1 MECELES
8 LTADLQDMP
17 LVECH
22 GRWWTV
28 RIVLAQQQRA
38 ILAMSDAHH
47 IRSEQRGRSNVV
59 RVRVRVDQVR
69 YLAWHATGMRH
80 RCDRAQQVVT
90 YGGWRIDQDDAFS
103 GGQKHGLIDRVGHPV
118 QVAVDLAD
126 EIAVGVERGPERLG
140 GDRGEIAQVAGVWG
154 PRPARPW

>member
-28 RIVLAQQQRA
+28 RIVVAEQQTA

-47 IRSEQRGRSNVV
+47 IRTEQRGRSNVV
-59 RVRVRVDQVR
+59 RVRVRVDQVGD
-69 YLAWHATGMRH
+69 LTGPAAGTRH
-80 RCDRAQQVVT
+80 RGDRAQQVVT

-103 GGQKHGLIDRVGHPV
+103 GGQKHGLIDRVGH
-118 QVAVDLAD
+118 
-126 EIAVGVERGPERLG
+126 
-140 GDRGEIAQVAGVWG
+140 
-154 PRPARPW
+154 